1 MKKSIVTVAAL
12 LAMTID
18 LKAQQPV
25 LDYSL
30 LDSPD
35 IVSVSTS
42 VINETAANLT
52 DKNVWTYYQVEN
64 FTGEVA
70 ITIET
75 SQPVVVK
82 AYSFVSSDDE
92 SADPKVFKLEYSD
105 NGATW
110 TRIGTSIYSHT
121 FDGRLSQSLFA
132 QNSNAQ
138 AHTRHRIVISAV
150 NGGTKLK
157 IAEFQLF
164 GLPAL
169 LPADFTQTENVS
181 ASGDLGASNL
191 LANDLNAVFRKNNS
205 QTAEIIYTFDQP
217 VGIAGYS
224 LITTTAANVAN
235 QIRSWEV
242 SGSNDGATWKTLDVR
257 ANKNV
262 LPVTNNFQLYRIS
275 NETEKTGWSACA
287 DSMQSKMIDLFWR
300 QRGSGYYLV
309 HANNL
314 EAETKDFGFNYW
326 WMAHAIDVFIDAYAR
341 TGNNDYK
348 LKMRQI
354 YNGMKSGQ
362 NSLKNGFFDDM
373 EWMALACIRANEVE
387 PTGMVNWK
395 NEAIQ
400 LWNWIKLGWNTD
412 YHGGGIQWVDTQPQ
426 SKNACSNAPAII
438 VAARL
443 FQLTGEQT
451 YLDWALQIY
460 NWMKSGLILSNG
472 LVRDSYDNDWI
483 FTYNQGTWIGACLE
497 LYKITN
503 EQQYFDAA
511 MRTADYILNDPTKF
525 SPYGILYNDEGGGDG
540 GMFKGILMRYLSQWI
555 LSGKLD
561 ADREERFINYFI
573 ANGKSVWQS
582 ALNFNTGVAG
592 NTWFE
597 RTPRVSA
604 ESTAKGYESSIHLS
618 ATMLFE
624 LLDELERNGFI
635 TEKGLAK
642 GMESNVNRPYKYYRL
657 NVTANNNGSAVEVA
671 RWQLFERIGGSG
683 IVEKQTVNNP
693 VIITAQQG
701 SLHLCNTSDRK
712 LQYRLLNLQGAT
724 VSTGELIRSKEIK
737 LNQGIY
743 MVTVID
749 GTTVYANTK
758 SIIF

>member
-1 MKKSIVTVAAL
+1 
-12 LAMTID
+12 
-18 LKAQQPV
+18 

-30 LDSPD
+30 LDFWD
-35 IVSVSTS
+35 GVLVSTS
-42 VINETAANLT
+42 ASSETAGNLT
-52 DKNVWTYYQVEN
+52 DKNVQTFWQVEN
-64 FTGEVA
+64 FAGEVA

-82 AYSFVSSDDE
+82 AYTFVSADDE
-92 SADPKVFKLEYSD
+92 SADPKTFKLEYSD
-105 NGATW
+105 NGVTW

-121 FDGRLSQSLFA
+121 FEGRLSQSLFA

-138 AHTRHRIVISAV
+138 AHTLHRIVISAV

-164 GLPAL
+164 GLPAS
-169 LPADFTQTENVS
+169 LPSDLTQTENVS
-181 ASGDLGASNL
+181 VSEVDASAVNL
-191 LANDLNAVFRKNNS
+191 LSNDLNSVFRKNNS
-205 QTAEIIYTFDQP
+205 RTAEIIYTFDQP
-217 VGIAGYS
+217 VSIAGYS
-224 LITTTAANVAN
+224 LVTTTAANAAG

-242 SGSNDGATWKTLDVR
+242 AGSNDGLAWKTLDVR
-257 ANKNV
+257 ANKNA
-262 LPVTNNFQLYRIS
+262 LPLTNNFQLYRIG
-275 NETEKTGWSACA
+275 NEMEKIDWSACA
-287 DSMQSKMIDLFWR
+287 DFMQAKMIDLFWR
-300 QRGSGYYLV
+300 QRGAGYYLV

-314 EAETKDFGFNYW
+314 EAGTKDLGFNYW
-326 WMAHAIDVFIDAYAR
+326 WMAHTLDVFVDAYAR

-348 LKMRQI
+348 LKMRSI

-362 NSLKNGFFDDM
+362 GNLKNGFFDDM

-387 PTGMVNWK
+387 PAGLVNWK
-395 NEAIQ
+395 NEAVQ
-400 LWNWIKLGWNTD
+400 LWNWIKLGWNTN

-443 FQLTGEQT
+443 YQLTGEQT

-460 NWMKSGLILSNG
+460 NWMKNGLILENG

-511 MRTADYILNDPTKF
+511 MLTADYILNDQTKF

-540 GMFKGILMRYLSQWI
+540 GLFKGILIRYLSQWI

-561 ADREERFINYFI
+561 AGREERFINYLI
-573 ANGKSVWQS
+573 SNGKSLWQS
-582 ALNFNTGVAG
+582 ALYFNTGLAG
-592 NTWFE
+592 NAWFE
-597 RTPRVSA
+597 RAPRISA
-604 ESTAKGYESSIHLS
+604 ESAAKGYESSIHLS

-635 TEKGLAK
+635 TGQGMAK
-642 GMESNVNRPYKYYRL
+642 GMELNVNREYKYYRL
-657 NVTANNNGSAVEVA
+657 NVTANNGGATVEAA
-671 RWQLFERIGGSG
+671 RWQLFEHINESG
-683 IVEKQTVNNP
+683 IAETQSAGNP
-693 VIITAQQG
+693 VVVISQQG
-701 SLHLCNTSDRK
+701 SLLLHNTSNRK
-712 LQYRLLNLQGAT
+712 LQYAVFNMQG
-724 VSTGELIRSKEIK
+724 VKISTGELIRTKEIK
-737 LNQGIY
+737 MNRGVYIL
-743 MVTVID
+743 TVID
-749 GTTVYANTK
+749 ETSRYSAIK